1 MRDCL
6 RQYELDPTTGISIN
20 PRRKKYKINDQAIKN
35 LVTQF
40 DQIDEPDDEAFY
52 HHLRAIQYRLMN
64 NDMDNWE
71 NDFNIY
77 LNKLLQ

>member
-1 MRDCL
+1 MALKDEERIMRDRL

-40 DQIDEPDDEAFY
+40 DEIENPDAEAFY

-64 NDMDNWE
+64 NDMDNWA
-71 NDFNIY
+71 
-77 LNKLLQ
+77 K